1 MSYKNNTPCDSNDIA
16 AYLLDLADDDGLI
29 MDILPCANQ
38 TTTSTTELPTTTTTV
53 TVQPTTTSSS
63 TQEVTSISSTILSE
77 ATTTEEPIVITLPPV
92 TTTKA
97 ASSTTSVQTTSQTK
111 ATIGTS
117 DTGDDKDTTTIE
129 EVKEVDSS
137 FYTCHPNPTSLQNG
151 VLQPDG
157 DFVQLDIVY
166 DYELHATEGADVVV
180 SIAAVESRIVK
191 DLAGEYGLVE
201 CTGRRLASDRRMS
214 GLRRRSLNV
223 VQRSVEENYYGIV
236 ALGSDPED
244 EVLSDCEYISCDI
257 STLCC
262 VGGILLIS
270 SHHFDTRPYLYHR

>member
-1 MSYKNNTPCDSNDIA
+1 
-16 AYLLDLADDDGLI
+16 
-29 MDILPCANQ
+29 
-38 TTTSTTELPTTTTTV
+38 
-53 TVQPTTTSSS
+53 
-63 TQEVTSISSTILSE
+63 
-77 ATTTEEPIVITLPPV
+77 
-92 TTTKA
+92 
-97 ASSTTSVQTTSQTK
+97 
-111 ATIGTS
+111 
-117 DTGDDKDTTTIE
+117 
-129 EVKEVDSS
+129 
-137 FYTCHPNPTSLQNG
+137 
-151 VLQPDG
+151 
-157 DFVQLDIVY
+157 
-166 DYELHATEGADVVV
+166 
-180 SIAAVESRIVK
+180 VK